1 MRIFAQTT
9 LMTFAQHKSTRFD
22 LICACAMSTFIVII
36 SSAWQGKIGFNL
48 WDEGFLWYGAQRVMQ
63 GEVPLRDFMAYD
75 PGRYYWSA
83 AVMSVTG
90 SNGIM
95 ALRLS
100 LDIFQ
105 ALGLFVGLILIARA
119 GRLHGKHSLP
129 FLLLCGLIMASWMLP
144 RHKIFDLSIS
154 LFLTAALSLLI
165 EKPTIRRYF
174 LAGSCV
180 GFAAFF
186 GRNHGIYGA
195 AGSLGIIAWLQVKS
209 DVRPALSKAC
219 ASWIAGVV
227 LGFSPILF
235 MVALVPGFGSAFF
248 DSIRLLF
255 EMKTTNISLP
265 VPWPWTVDFS
275 SNSFIE
281 IGRQLLIGT
290 FFLLLPLSGGA
301 AIFWLIRK
309 KRDWPLPASFIA
321 ASVLTI
327 PYAHYAYSRAD
338 VGHLAQGIFPFL
350 IGGLTLLSIQS
361 KRLKWTL
368 TLVLAAASFWVTSA
382 YQPAGQCAKKD
393 LCTFID
399 ISGASIKVGK
409 STASDIDLLR
419 ALAVKYAPNDQKI
432 LVAPFWPGAYSL
444 LERSSPMWTIYALWP
459 RSVDFQNNEIE
470 RIKKNS
476 PTLAFIYDF
485 ALDGRDDLRF
495 RNTYPLLYKYI
506 QGNFERVAY
515 PFNPAYEIYKAKEP
529 EK

>member
-1 MRIFAQTT
+1 
-9 LMTFAQHKSTRFD
+9 MTFARHQSTRFD
-22 LICACAMSTFIVII
+22 LICAFAMSTFIVLA
-36 SSAWQGKIGFNL
+36 SSLWQGKIGFNL

-90 SNGIM
+90 SSGIM

-105 ALGLFVGLILIARA
+105 ALGLFIGLVLIARA
-119 GRLHGKHSLP
+119 GRLHGKHSLS
-129 FLLLCGLIMASWMLP
+129 FLFLCGLILACWMLP

-154 LFLTAALSLLI
+154 IFLTAALSFLV

-180 GFAAFF
+180 GLAAFF
-186 GRNHGIYGA
+186 GRNHGVYGA
-195 AGSLGIIAWLQVKS
+195 AGSLGVLAWLHIKS
-209 DVRPALSKAC
+209 NVRPAFSMAC
-219 ASWIAGVV
+219 ASWIAGVA

-235 MVALVPGFGSAFF
+235 MVALVPGFGSAFLE
-248 DSIRLLF
+248 SVRLLF

-281 IGRQLLIGT
+281 TGRRLLVGAL
-290 FFLLLPLSGGA
+290 FVCLPLSGGA
-301 AIFWLIRK
+301 AIVWLIMRK
-309 KRDWPLPASFIA
+309 NRSWLLPGSFVSA
-321 ASVLTI
+321 AFLTI

-338 VGHLAQGIFPFL
+338 VGHLAQGLFPFL
-350 IGGLTLLSIQS
+350 IGSLTLLSTQS

-368 TLVLAAASFWVTSA
+368 TIVLAGASFWATSA
-382 YQPAGQCAKKD
+382 YQPGGQCIKKD
-393 LCTFID
+393 QCTLSE
-399 ISGASIKVGK
+399 ISGSSIEVDIN
-409 STASDIDLLR
+409 TANDIELLR
-419 ALAVKYAPNDQKI
+419 ALAAKYAANGQNI

-459 RSVDFQNNEIE
+459 RSTEFQNKEIE
-470 RIKKNS
+470 QIKRAAPK
-476 PTLAFIYDF
+476 LALIYDF
-485 ALDGRDDLRF
+485 PLDGRDDLRF

-506 QGNFERVAY
+506 QENFEREIY
-515 PFNPAYEIYKAKEP
+515 PSNPAYEIYKAKES